1 MFTEN
6 TLIVIKKIFLN
17 MIMSIKQQII
27 NLVEKYQTNNIK
39 NRSYYFINDM
49 INVKDSD
56 SSLLKKNHTKILVF
70 TTFDTSQ
77 LKRLM
82 IIKIFIV

>member
-1 MFTEN
+1 
-6 TLIVIKKIFLN
+6 
-17 MIMSIKQQII
+17 MSIKQQVI
-27 NLVEKYQTNNIK
+27 NINEKYQTNNIK

-56 SSLLKKNHTKILVF
+56 SSLLKKDKNHTETLVF

>member
-1 MFTEN
+1 
-6 TLIVIKKIFLN
+6 

-27 NLVEKYQTNNIK
+27 NINEKYQTNNIE

-56 SSLLKKNHTKILVF
+56 
-70 TTFDTSQ
+70 
-77 LKRLM
+77 
-82 IIKIFIV
+82 

>member
-1 MFTEN
+1 
-6 TLIVIKKIFLN
+6 
-17 MIMSIKQQII
+17 MSIKQQII
-27 NLVEKYQTNNIK
+27 NINEKYQTNNIK

-56 SSLLKKNHTKILVF
+56 SSLLKKDKNHTETLVF

-82 IIKIFIV
+82 IIKIIIV

>member
-1 MFTEN
+1 
-6 TLIVIKKIFLN
+6 

-27 NLVEKYQTNNIK
+27 NINEKYQTNNIK

-56 SSLLKKNHTKILVF
+56 SSLLKKDKNHTETLVF

-82 IIKIFIV
+82 IIKIIIV

>member
-1 MFTEN
+1 M
-6 TLIVIKKIFLN
+6 FLN

-27 NLVEKYQTNNIK
+27 NINEKYQTNNIK

-56 SSLLKKNHTKILVF
+56 SSLLKKDKNHTETLVF

-82 IIKIFIV
+82 IIKIIIV

>member
-1 MFTEN
+1 
-6 TLIVIKKIFLN
+6 

-27 NLVEKYQTNNIK
+27 NINKKYQTNNIK

-56 SSLLKKNHTKILVF
+56 SSLLKKDKNHTETLVF

-82 IIKIFIV
+82 IIKIIIV